1 MALQSKLI
9 LVFSILLAFFTMQGF
24 LFVERERSLLTEEME
39 ERASVLVRTL
49 AELAKEPLVTLQ
61 LGRID
66 QQLQSIRRER
76 DVVWARVADKNY
88 RILSDTRKEEEG
100 WILSGPLP
108 GTLTTEFQGN
118 TLRVRSPIL
127 VAGSIA
133 GMAEIAFSLETLKT
147 KISRN
152 RRIFLLIF
160 GIQLLIGG
168 TMFLLLHTQVFRPLG
183 IVLRRIVELPPELET
198 FQIEAP
204 PHASPE
210 IVAMVK
216 AIQDMRERLRIFQR
230 EVLVEARFAVMGKLA
245 THMAHEIRNPLE
257 AISGAV
263 ELIDPEVRSPSAREY
278 LEVIREEIGIL
289 NDYLKEILDV
299 AKSELSRPVF
309 TDLSVLVQETLLLL
323 SPMARKRGMNL
334 VIELPQDRISP
345 CWVDRAQLKRVFLN
359 IIINALEASQE
370 GMEVRVR
377 IEEQDG
383 RVWVKV
389 KDFGCGIPEEIIPK
403 VFDPYFTTKEE
414 GTGLGLSLSKQ
425 IVERHGGSMG
435 ITSRVGEG
443 TEVWI
448 CLPLQEGR
456 ESGSDPIG
464 G

>member
-9 LVFSILLAFFTMQGF
+9 LVFSILLALFTMQGF

-49 AELAKEPLVTLQ
+49 AELAKEPLVSLQ

-100 WILSGPLP
+100 WILSGSLP
-108 GTLTTEFQGN
+108 EKLTAEFQGSIL
-118 TLRVRSPIL
+118 TVRSPIL

-133 GMAEIAFSLETLKT
+133 GMAEIAFSLETLKA
-147 KISRN
+147 KIARN
-152 RRIFLLIF
+152 RKLFLLIF
-160 GIQLLIGG
+160 GVQLLVGG
-168 TMFLLLHTQVFRPLG
+168 SMFLLLHTQVFRPLG

-204 PHASPE
+204 PHSSPE
-210 IVAMVK
+210 IVAMVR
-216 AIQDMRERLRIFQR
+216 AVQDMRERLVTFQR

-263 ELIDPEVRSPSAREY
+263 ELIDPEVRSPLAREY
-278 LEVIREEIGIL
+278 LGVIREEIGIL
-289 NDYLKEILDV
+289 NNYLKEVLDV
-299 AKSELSRPVF
+299 AKSELSRPSF
-309 TDLSVLVQETLLLL
+309 TDLSVLVQETLLLV
-323 SPMARKRGMNL
+323 SPMVRKRGVNL
-334 VIELPQDRISP
+334 SLEVPHSP
-345 CWVDRAQLKRVFLN
+345 LSLCWVDRSQLKRVFLN
-359 IIINALEASQE
+359 IIINAIEASRE
-370 GMEVRVR
+370 GMEVQVRVEEKEGGVWVRVR
-377 IEEQDG
+377 
-383 RVWVKV
+383 
-389 KDFGCGIPEEIIPK
+389 DFGCGIPEEILPK

-425 IVERHGGSMG
+425 IVERHGGLMG
-435 ITSRVGEG
+435 ISSRVGSG
-443 TEVWI
+443 TEVWVR
-448 CLPLQEGR
+448 LPIQEGR
-456 ESGSDPIG
+456 ENGSDPIG

>member
-183 IVLRRIVELPPELET
+183 IVLWRIVELPPELET

-263 ELIDPEVRSPSAREY
+263 ELIDPEVRSPSVREY

>member
-183 IVLRRIVELPPELET
+183 IVLWRIVELPPELET

-263 ELIDPEVRSPSAREY
+263 ELIDPEVRSPSVREY

-383 RVWVKV
+383 GVWVRV

>member
-183 IVLRRIVELPPELET
+183 IVLWRIVELPPELET